1 MSILRNRKL
10 PCDEQVI
17 KKKTF
22 EAEVQ
27 FAQLRNRLVHA
38 LIAAISLSPGWQ
50 QATVE
55 EGNGIP
61 PPPSTATSVGG
72 KNGSVVDQLQ
82 QTHEANGSGGSHQ
95 SARHLV
101 LQRLIDELRRLLLQL
116 QPESFICHSQVGFV
130 WF

>member
-1 MSILRNRKL
+1 MM
-10 PCDEQVI
+10 

-22 EAEVQ
+22 EAEVL

-38 LIAAISLSPGWQ
+38 LIAAISFSPGWQ

-55 EGNGIP
+55 EGNV
-61 PPPSTATSVGG
+61 PSPSATAGG
-72 KNGSVVDQLQ
+72 KNGSPVVDHQ
-82 QTHEANGSGGSHQ
+82 HEANGSSGSSVSHQ